1 MNKRFTLKRTA
12 LGLTLT
18 LIILGILFIAL
29 DILDIG
35 EGYRLNWSITVINT
49 IFISAVA
56 LLTVYFTT
64 RNYLQSGSPEILA
77 LGGGALAFGFSIV
90 LYGWLPNSDLNTR
103 ITVYDSG
110 VLLAAAVYLA
120 GAILS
125 MKKQGPSDWKSGW
138 NKPSIITIYAAIV
151 IIITVIAWLAYQDI
165 ITVFM
170 HNFTEHFATRDI
182 IQGIAAIFCVSAA
195 LIHLRKYR
203 GSHDNIYF
211 WYSLGLI
218 LFAAGVIFI
227 SRGSLESRIAWL
239 GRASQYVAGIYFL
252 VAVLSTCK
260 KPGANGVASK
270 RES

>member
-1 MNKRFTLKRTA
+1 MNKRLTLKRTA
-12 LGLTLT
+12 LGLTLI
-18 LIILGILFIAL
+18 LIILGIIFIVL
-29 DILDIG
+29 DILDID
-35 EGYRLNWSITVINT
+35 EGYRLNWSIAIINT

-56 LLTVYFTT
+56 LLTIYFTT

-110 VLLAAAVYLA
+110 VLLTAAVYLA

-125 MKKQGPSDWKSGW
+125 MKKQRPSVWKSGW
-138 NKPSIITIYAAIV
+138 KKLSVITVYAAIV
-151 IIITVIAWLAYQDI
+151 IIIAVITWLAYQDI
-165 ITVFM
+165 ITVFP
-170 HNFTEHFATRDI
+170 HKFTEHFTAREI
-182 IQGIAAIFCVSAA
+182 VQGIAAIFCVSAA
-195 LIHLRKYR
+195 LMYLRKYH
-203 GSHDNIYF
+203 GSRRDIYF

-252 VAVLSTCK
+252 AAALSACK
-260 KPGANGVASK
+260 KPGANGVESK
-270 RES
+270 RE